1 MLVIKDILQNEGTN
15 TINRIGGNIF
25 KAGITRQ
32 GINRTGTNIS
42 GSKTGANAS
51 GKTIQSM
58 KVTATETELIITGRE
73 GFSMLETGISPQ
85 QSTAT
90 ADKLYQWSKHKQI
103 PFKNDKARF
112 FAAKAWTANQ
122 KVEGSLLFR
131 LGGRKDVF
139 TNEVDPLVK
148 AIENQIEKRF
158 YEIKLVD

>member
-1 MLVIKDILQNEGTN
+1 MLVIKDILQNEGKN

-25 KAGITRQ
+25 KAGVTRQ

-51 GKTIQSM
+51 GRTIQSM
-58 KVTATETELIITGRE
+58 KVTANETELIITGRE

-90 ADKLYQWSKHKQI
+90 SDKLYQWSKHKQI
-103 PFKNDKARF
+103 PFRNDKQRF
-112 FAAKAWTANQ
+112 FAAKAWAANQ
-122 KVEGSLLFR
+122 KKEGSLLFR

-139 TNEVDPLVK
+139 TNEVEPLVK

>member
-1 MLVIKDILQNEGTN
+1 MLNFSDILKKEGEN

-42 GSKTGANAS
+42 GAKVGANAS

-90 ADKLYQWSKHKQI
+90 PDKLYQWSKHKQI
-103 PFKNDKARF
+103 PFKTDKARF
-112 FAAKAWTANQ
+112 FAAKAWATNQ
-122 KVEGSLLFR
+122 KVKGSLLYRF
-131 LGGRKDVF
+131 GGRKDIF
-139 TNEVDPLVK
+139 TNEVDPLVE
-148 AIENQIEKRF
+148 AISNQIDKRF
-158 YEIKLVD
+158 TEINIVK